1 MRDGDHH
8 ERLRQR
14 ARYRQPWPRSSKGD
28 GYRHGLRGSS
38 VIDDQGDD
46 GDYSDLAGAALV
58 MVTVS
63 VNEKTGGATDRS
75 DPLGR
80 LRLLDKNA
88 EVRSRDFANAQF
100 CVDVDISASP
110 HPLHDVGNSFHGA
123 YLVELPGHRVLSN
136 QAGFPKLGEGR

>member
-1 MRDGDHH
+1 
-8 ERLRQR
+8 
-14 ARYRQPWPRSSKGD
+14 
-28 GYRHGLRGSS
+28 
-38 VIDDQGDD
+38 
-46 GDYSDLAGAALV
+46 